1 MHRRKTSKEAGDNG
15 ESTAPEVDSV
25 PMRRDSGPPSPGPSP
40 GPLENGSGVYSS
52 GPRGPSS
59 PTHARVSIRAP
70 SAGTPPS
77 APSSRQTFGNLV
89 PPPMNRHSRAPS
101 VYEPLYGNPPS
112 APPTKQSFSPTS
124 PTGPPPPSPWRNA
137 FSPTS
142 PTTTT
147 QPHTGSRRGHG
158 RVHSRNLSVYFPRPG
173 QAPGTGVESIA
184 EDTDGQEIEY
194 TTNGDAPIQLIP
206 APNGTQSRGFGD
218 GFKFGGL
225 PMDANAPSVSG
236 GGGKRRGHHHKH
248 SLSHNFFSFM
258 EPGLSNQS
266 APSPVPES
274 PWAPLT
280 PFPQTA
286 TTTSAL
292 TPSASLVPD
301 APRRAHSPLHAP
313 RSGTVGYLL
322 DLPPGSKRALVF
334 GLVEFIIGGMV
345 WVAGQRRGSLACAGL
360 GYWVVFDAMGVGMGI
375 VGRELALGGAMGET
389 VGKPFGSVRLE
400 TTLMFSQAVYLMFA
414 AVYTCKET
422 VEHVL
427 LAAGSS
433 HHHHSGD
440 DEAYSPEGLLFPN
453 LLLIVSAA
461 CMLLTGIAFST
472 HERLVTAIGP
482 DLPTLSSLSSHFR
495 TSAPRSSEKPRSQ
508 SQYDNRSRWIKL
520 IDNPFCAAPIGF
532 ALTLLGVS
540 LFIHSTEHRSLD
552 LALAGAET
560 LITWAIAYPTAVS
573 LGKVLLQTAPAGLEG
588 LDRVVRELE
597 RHPHISRPPVPK
609 VWQLTPGSA
618 LVATM
623 ELHVRHGV
631 DDTEVLALTRYAYER
646 CVAVVGRGGGPG
658 GVSISVTRE

>member
-1 MHRRKTSKEAGDNG
+1 MHRRKTSKEATENG
-15 ESTAPEVDSV
+15 ESTAPEEESV
-25 PMRRDSGPPSPGPSP
+25 PMQQDSGPASPGPHAN
-40 GPLENGSGVYSS
+40 ENGVSNSGGQRPS
-52 GPRGPSS
+52 PSS
-59 PTHARVSIRAP
+59 HSHVSSRAP

-77 APSSRQTFGNLV
+77 ASRQTFANMGA
-89 PPPMNRHSRAPS
+89 PSMNRHSRAPS

-124 PTGPPPPSPWRNA
+124 PTGPPPSPWKSAFPPPSP
-137 FSPTS
+137 STS
-142 PTTTT
+142 PPV
-147 QPHTGSRRGHG
+147 QTGSRRGHG
-158 RVHSRNLSVYFPRPG
+158 RVHSRNLSVYFPRQG
-173 QAPGTGVESIA
+173 QTPGTAVEPIA

-194 TTNGDAPIQLIP
+194 TANGDAPIKLIP
-206 APNGTQSRGFGD
+206 APNGNQSRGLGD

-225 PMDANAPSVSG
+225 PMDANTPSGSS

-258 EPGLSNQS
+258 EPGLSSQS
-266 APSPVPES
+266 VPSPIPES

-286 TTTSAL
+286 TTTSTNGL
-292 TPSASLVPD
+292 TPSASLVPE
-301 APRRAHSPLHAP
+301 ATHRIHSHSPLHAP
-313 RSGTVGYLL
+313 RSGTLASFQ
-322 DLPPGSKRALVF
+322 DLPPSSKRALVF
-334 GLVEFIIGGMV
+334 GLIEFIIGGMV

-360 GYWVVFDAMGVGMGI
+360 GYWVVFDAMGVGMGV

-389 VGKPFGSVRLE
+389 VGKPFGSLRLE

-422 VEHVL
+422 VEHML

-453 LLLIVSAA
+453 MLLVISAA
-461 CMLLTGIAFST
+461 CMLLTGIAFTT
-472 HERLVTAIGP
+472 HERLVAAIGP
-482 DLPTLSSLSSHFR
+482 DLPTLSSLFSQSRSSSSH
-495 TSAPRSSEKPRSQ
+495 SPEKSRSQ
-508 SQYDNRSRWIKL
+508 SHYDNRSKWIRL
-520 IDNPFCAAPIGF
+520 IDNPFSAAPIGF

-540 LFIHSTEHRSLD
+540 LFINSTEHRSLD

-560 LITWAIAYPTAVS
+560 LLTWAIAYPTAVS

-597 RHPHISRPPVPK
+597 RHPHISRPPAPK

-623 ELHVRHGV
+623 ELHIRRGV
-631 DDTEVLALTRYAYER
+631 DDADVLALTRYAYER

>member
-1 MHRRKTSKEAGDNG
+1 MHRRKTSKEAEENG
-15 ESTAPEVDSV
+15 ESTAPEVESV
-25 PMRRDSGPPSPGPSP
+25 RDSGPPSPGPHA
-40 GPLENGSGVYSS
+40 NGAGVHNS

-59 PTHARVSIRAP
+59 PPQPHVSVRTP
-70 SAGTPPS
+70 SVGTPPS

-89 PPPMNRHSRAPS
+89 PPSMNRHSRAPS

-124 PTGPPPPSPWRNA
+124 PTGPPPSPWRGA
-137 FSPTS
+137 FPPASPSTS
-142 PTTTT
+142 PPTQTT
-147 QPHTGSRRGHG
+147 PRRGHG
-158 RVHSRNLSVYFPRPG
+158 RVHSRNLSVYFPRQG
-173 QAPGTGVESIA
+173 QAPVTAVESIA

-194 TTNGDAPIQLIP
+194 TANGEAPIQLIP
-206 APNGTQSRGFGD
+206 APNGNQSRGLGD

-258 EPGLSNQS
+258 EPGLSNQPV
-266 APSPVPES
+266 PSPIPES

-286 TTTSAL
+286 TTTTTTSAL
-292 TPSASLVPD
+292 TPSASLVPE
-301 APRRAHSPLHAP
+301 APRRTHSPLHAP
-313 RSGTVGYLL
+313 RSGTLAYFQ
-322 DLPPGSKRALVF
+322 DLPPGSKRPLIF
-334 GLVEFIIGGMV
+334 GLVEFVVGGMV

-375 VGRELALGGAMGET
+375 VGRELALGGARGET
-389 VGKPFGSVRLE
+389 LGKPFGSVRLE
-400 TTLMFSQAVYLMFA
+400 TTLMFAQAVYLMFA

-422 VEHVL
+422 VEHML

-440 DEAYSPEGLLFPN
+440 EEAYSSEGLLFPN
-453 LLLIVSAA
+453 MLLVVSAA
-461 CMLLTGIAFST
+461 CMLLTGVAFTT
-472 HERLVTAIGP
+472 HERLVAAIGP
-482 DLPTLSSLSSHFR
+482 DLPTLSSLFSHSRSSPSH
-495 TSAPRSSEKPRSQ
+495 SSEKSRSPP
-508 SQYDNRSRWIKL
+508 QYDNRSRWIKL
-520 IDNPFCAAPIGF
+520 VDNPFSAAPIGF

-540 LFIHSTEHRSLD
+540 LFINSAEHRSLD

-573 LGKVLLQTAPAGLEG
+573 LGKVLLQTAPAGLDG

-623 ELHVRHGV
+623 ELPIRHGV
-631 DDTEVLALTRYAYER
+631 DDAEVLALTRYAYER

-658 GVSISVTRE
+658 GVSVSVTRE

>member
-1 MHRRKTSKEAGDNG
+1 MQRRKTSKEAPENG
-15 ESTAPEVDSV
+15 ESTAPEVESV
-25 PMRRDSGPPSPGPSP
+25 PMRRDSGPLSPGPRT
-40 GPLENGSGVYSS
+40 NGAGVYTS

-59 PTHARVSIRAP
+59 PTHPHVSARAP
-70 SAGTPPS
+70 SAGTPPG
-77 APSSRQTFGNLV
+77 APSSKQAFGNLV
-89 PPPMNRHSRAPS
+89 PPSMNRHSRAPS

-124 PTGPPPPSPWRNA
+124 PTGPPPSPWKSA
-137 FSPTS
+137 FPPASPSIS
-142 PTTTT
+142 P
-147 QPHTGSRRGHG
+147 QGQTGPRRGHG

-173 QAPGTGVESIA
+173 QAPGTAVTSIA

-194 TTNGDAPIQLIP
+194 TANGDAPIQLIP
-206 APNGTQSRGFGD
+206 APNGNQSRGLGN

-225 PMDANAPSVSG
+225 PMNADAPSVSG

-266 APSPVPES
+266 MPSPVPES

-286 TTTSAL
+286 TTSSAL
-292 TPSASLVPD
+292 TPSASLIPD

-313 RSGTVGYLL
+313 RSGTIGYLL
-322 DLPPGSKRALVF
+322 DLPPSSKRALIF

-360 GYWVVFDAMGVGMGI
+360 GYWVVFDAMGVAMGI

-422 VEHVL
+422 VEHML

-440 DEAYSPEGLLFPN
+440 EEAYSPEG
-453 LLLIVSAA
+453 
-461 CMLLTGIAFST
+461 
-472 HERLVTAIGP
+472 
-482 DLPTLSSLSSHFR
+482 
-495 TSAPRSSEKPRSQ
+495 
-508 SQYDNRSRWIKL
+508 
-520 IDNPFCAAPIGF
+520 
-532 ALTLLGVS
+532 
-540 LFIHSTEHRSLD
+540 TEHRSLD
-552 LALAGAET
+552 LALAGVET
-560 LITWAIAYPTAVS
+560 FITWAIAYPTAIS

-623 ELHVRHGV
+623 ELHIRHGV
-631 DDTEVLALTRYAYER
+631 DDTEVLALARYAYER
-646 CVAVVGRGGGPG
+646 
-658 GVSISVTRE
+658 

>member
-1 MHRRKTSKEAGDNG
+1 MHRRKTSKETPENG
-15 ESTAPEVDSV
+15 ELTAPEMDSGA
-25 PMRRDSGPPSPGPSP
+25 PMRGESDPPSPVR
-40 GPLENGSGVYSS
+40 ETNGSGIYES

-59 PTHARVSIRAP
+59 PTHPQVSVRAP

-77 APSSRQTFGNLV
+77 VPSSRQTFGKLASQT
-89 PPPMNRHSRAPS
+89 MNRHSRAPS
-101 VYEPLYGNPPS
+101 LYEPLYGNPPS

-124 PTGPPPPSPWRNA
+124 PTGPPPSPWRSG
-137 FSPTS
+137 FPPPSPSTS
-142 PTTTT
+142 PQSQTS
-147 QPHTGSRRGHG
+147 SRRGHG

-173 QAPGTGVESIA
+173 QVLSAGVASIA

-194 TTNGDAPIQLIP
+194 TRNGDAPIQLIP
-206 APNGTQSRGFGD
+206 APNGTQARGLGD

-225 PMDANAPSVSG
+225 PMDPGAPSVS

-266 APSPVPES
+266 VPSPVPES

-286 TTTSAL
+286 TTSSAL
-292 TPSASLVPD
+292 TPSASLIPD

-313 RSGTVGYLL
+313 RSGTVGYLQ

-334 GLVEFIIGGMV
+334 GLVEFLLGGIV

-360 GYWVVFDAMGVGMGI
+360 GYWVVFDAMGVGMGV

-389 VGKPFGSVRLE
+389 VARPFGSVRLE

-422 VEHVL
+422 VEHML

-440 DEAYSPEGLLFPN
+440 EDAYSPEGLLFPN
-453 LLLIVSAA
+453 ILLILSAV
-461 CMLLTGIAFST
+461 CMLFTAVAFTT
-472 HERLVTAIGP
+472 HERLVAAAGP
-482 DLPTLSSLSSHFR
+482 DLPTLSSIFSQFRSS
-495 TSAPRSSEKPRSQ
+495 SSRSSEKSRTQ
-508 SQYDNRSRWIKL
+508 SQYDNRTRWVKIL
-520 IDNPFCAAPIGF
+520 DNPFCAAPVGF
-532 ALTLLGVS
+532 ALALLGVS
-540 LFIHSTEHRSLD
+540 LFLSSTEHRSLD
-552 LALAGAET
+552 IALAGAET
-560 LITWAIAYPTAVS
+560 LITWAIAYPVAVS

-597 RHPHISRPPVPK
+597 RHPHVSRPPVPK

-623 ELHVRHGV
+623 ELPIRRGV

-658 GVSISVTRE
+658 GVSVSVTRD

>member
-1 MHRRKTSKEAGDNG
+1 MHRRKTSKETPENG
-15 ESTAPEVDSV
+15 ESTAPEMDSGA
-25 PMRRDSGPPSPGPSP
+25 PMRGESEPPSPVR
-40 GPLENGSGVYSS
+40 ETNGSGVYES

-59 PTHARVSIRAP
+59 PTHPQISVRAP

-77 APSSRQTFGNLV
+77 VPSARQTFGKV
-89 PPPMNRHSRAPS
+89 ASQAMNRHSRAPS

-124 PTGPPPPSPWRNA
+124 PTGPPPSPWRSG
-137 FSPTS
+137 FPPPSPSTS
-142 PTTTT
+142 PQSQTS
-147 QPHTGSRRGHG
+147 SRRGHG

-173 QAPGTGVESIA
+173 QVLSAGVASIA

-194 TTNGDAPIQLIP
+194 TRNGDAPIQLIP
-206 APNGTQSRGFGD
+206 APNGTQARGLGD

-225 PMDANAPSVSG
+225 PMDPGAPSVS

-266 APSPVPES
+266 VPSPVPES

-286 TTTSAL
+286 TTSSAL
-292 TPSASLVPD
+292 TPSASLIPD

-313 RSGTVGYLL
+313 RSGTVGYLQ

-334 GLVEFIIGGMV
+334 GLVEFLLGGMV
-345 WVAGQRRGSLACAGL
+345 WVAGQRRGSLA
-360 GYWVVFDAMGVGMGI
+360 F
-375 VGRELALGGAMGET
+375 GRELALGGAMGET
-389 VGKPFGSVRLE
+389 VARPFGSVRLE

-422 VEHVL
+422 VEHML

-440 DEAYSPEGLLFPN
+440 EDAYSPEGLLFPN
-453 LLLIVSAA
+453 FINTLGRVYALHSCRLYNTRKAA
-461 CMLLTGIAFST
+461 A
-472 HERLVTAIGP
+472 GP
-482 DLPTLSSLSSHFR
+482 DLPTLSSLFSQFRSS
-495 TSAPRSSEKPRSQ
+495 SSRSSEKSRTQ
-508 SQYDNRSRWIKL
+508 SQYDNRTRWVKIL
-520 IDNPFCAAPIGF
+520 DNPFCAAPVGF
-532 ALTLLGVS
+532 ALALLGVS
-540 LFIHSTEHRSLD
+540 LFISSTEHRSLD
-552 LALAGAET
+552 IALAGAET
-560 LITWAIAYPTAVS
+560 LITWAIAYPVAVS
-573 LGKVLLQTAPAGLEG
+573 LGK
-588 LDRVVRELE
+588 LE

-623 ELHVRHGV
+623 ELPIRRGV

-658 GVSISVTRE
+658 GVSVSVTRD

>member
-1 MHRRKTSKEAGDNG
+1 MHRRKTSKEATENG
-15 ESTAPEVDSV
+15 ESTAPEIESV
-25 PMRRDSGPPSPGPSP
+25 PMRRDSGPPSPGPP
-40 GPLENGSGVYSS
+40 VNGNGVHHSGSS
-52 GPRGPSS
+52 STES
-59 PTHARVSIRAP
+59 HVSARAP
-70 SAGTPPS
+70 SVGISPS
-77 APSSRQTFGNLV
+77 APLSAQTSGKLV
-89 PPPMNRHSRAPS
+89 PPSMNRHSRAPS
-101 VYEPLYGNPPS
+101 LYEPLYGNPPS
-112 APPTKQSFSPTS
+112 APATKQSFSPTS
-124 PTGPPPPSPWRNA
+124 PTGPPPSPWRSA
-137 FSPTS
+137 FPPASPSTS
-142 PTTTT
+142 PPM
-147 QPHTGSRRGHG
+147 QTGSRRGHG

-173 QAPGTGVESIA
+173 QTSGTAVESIA

-194 TTNGDAPIQLIP
+194 TANGDAPVKLIP
-206 APNGTQSRGFGD
+206 APNGNQSRGFGD

-225 PMDANAPSVSG
+225 PMDANSPSVSG

-266 APSPVPES
+266 VPSPIPES

-286 TTTSAL
+286 TSTTTSAL
-292 TPSASLVPD
+292 TPSASLVPE
-301 APRRAHSPLHAP
+301 AVRRTHSPLHVP
-313 RSGTVGYLL
+313 RSGKLAYLQ
-322 DLPPGSKRALVF
+322 DLPPGSKRALIF
-334 GLVEFIIGGMV
+334 GLVEFTIGGMV

-360 GYWVVFDAMGVGMGI
+360 GYWVVFDAMGVGMGV

-389 VGKPFGSVRLE
+389 IGKPFGSVRLE
-400 TTLMFSQAVYLMFA
+400 TTLMFAQAVYLMFA

-422 VEHVL
+422 VEHML

-461 CMLLTGIAFST
+461 CMLLTGIAFTT
-472 HERLVTAIGP
+472 HERLVAAIGS
-482 DLPTLSSLSSHFR
+482 DLPTLSSLFSHSRSSNSH
-495 TSAPRSSEKPRSQ
+495 SSEKSRSQ
-508 SQYDNRSRWIKL
+508 SQYDNRSKWVKL
-520 IDNPFCAAPIGF
+520 IDNPFSAAPIGF

-540 LFIHSTEHRSLD
+540 LFISSTEHRSLD

-560 LITWAIAYPTAVS
+560 LITWAIAYPTAVN

-623 ELHVRHGV
+623 ELHIRRGV
-631 DDTEVLALTRYAYER
+631 DDAEVLALTRYAYER

-658 GVSISVTRE
+658 GVSVSVTRE

>member
-1 MHRRKTSKEAGDNG
+1 MHRRKTSKETSENE
-15 ESTAPEVDSV
+15 ESATAEIETGV
-25 PMRRDSGPPSPGPSP
+25 PAQQDTSPGP
-40 GPLENGSGVYSS
+40 GTNGSGVYDS

-59 PTHARVSIRAP
+59 PTQPHVSVRAP

-77 APSSRQTFGNLV
+77 APSSRQAFGNLV
-89 PPPMNRHSRAPS
+89 PPAMNRHSRAPS

-124 PTGPPPPSPWRNA
+124 PTGQPPPSPWRSA
-137 FSPTS
+137 FPPASPSTS
-142 PTTTT
+142 P
-147 QPHTGSRRGHG
+147 QSQTGSRRGHG

-173 QAPGTGVESIA
+173 QASGTGVAPIA

-194 TTNGDAPIQLIP
+194 TANGDAPIQLIP
-206 APNGTQSRGFGD
+206 APNGTQSRGLNN

-225 PMDANAPSVSG
+225 PMDADTPSAS

-258 EPGLSNQS
+258 EPGLSSQS
-266 APSPVPES
+266 APSPIPES

-313 RSGTVGYLL
+313 RSGTVGYLQ

-334 GLVEFIIGGMV
+334 GFVEFILGGMV

-360 GYWVVFDAMGVGMGI
+360 GYWVVFDAMGVGMGV

-389 VGKPFGSVRLE
+389 VTRPFGSVRLE

-422 VEHVL
+422 VEHML

-440 DEAYSPEGLLFPN
+440 EEAYTPEGLLFPN
-453 LLLIVSAA
+453 VLLLLSAA
-461 CMLLTGIAFST
+461 CMLFTAIAFTT
-472 HERLVTAIGP
+472 HERLVAATGP
-482 DLPTLSSLSSHFR
+482 DLPTLTSLFSQFRSSP
-495 TSAPRSSEKPRSQ
+495 PRSSEKPRSQ
-508 SQYDNRSRWIKL
+508 SPYDNRSQWIKIL
-520 IDNPFCAAPIGF
+520 DNPFCAAPVGF

-540 LFIHSTEHRSLD
+540 LFISSTEHRSLD
-552 LALAGAET
+552 LALAGIET
-560 LITWAIAYPTAVS
+560 LITWTIAYPVAVS
-573 LGKVLLQTAPAGLEG
+573 LGKVLLQTAPAGLDG
-588 LDRVVRELE
+588 LDRVARELE

-623 ELHVRHGV
+623 ELPIRRGV

-658 GVSISVTRE
+658 GVSVSVTRE